1 MKINGISTK
10 LVHLILKKEI
20 GKFEFCYKFR
30 ESSITSR
37 PDPLPHSNRFL
48 FRQWPRLRLAILTY
62 HEFSV
67 MLRLLT
73 GAPLTSTIFEFM
85 DCVEIVLDVDKPL
98 GAR

>member
-1 MKINGISTK
+1 MNFFISFASRRSR
-10 LVHLILKKEI
+10 LGQIFHSIRIGLI
-20 GKFEFCYKFR
+20 
-30 ESSITSR
+30 S
-37 PDPLPHSNRFL
+37 PV
-48 FRQWPRLRLAILTY
+48 RLAFLTY

-73 GAPLTSTIFEFM
+73 VAPLSSTIFEFM